1 VCLEPN
7 AVWATWQEPGGK
19 QLLTRSRAAGTVTAS
34 LEKLPGIE
42 EVRQPLPSS
51 GGVAPASTTMEKVR
65 LVERLRH
72 KERAIQ
78 PDDYALLL
86 LSAFPFLW
94 QVAVLPARNANGE
107 SEGGCVTII
116 PIPGPDSPT
125 VPDPTIPS
133 CDATLGDRLLAE
145 LRMRVSPFVR
155 LQVAAPHYQAITVC
169 ATVVVKDE
177 TRLST
182 TLEQLQA
189 ELVRFLSPWP
199 APDLGEKPKAYFEQT
214 AISQFIRDR
223 PYIESIDTIK
233 LSGNS
238 AESPSVYY
246 TSAWRHQLS
255 ARPSGAGIQRGP

>member
-1 VCLEPN
+1 
-7 AVWATWQEPGGK
+7 
-19 QLLTRSRAAGTVTAS
+19 
-34 LEKLPGIE
+34 
-42 EVRQPLPSS
+42 
-51 GGVAPASTTMEKVR
+51 MEKVR
-65 LVERLRH
+65 LAERLRH

-94 QVAVLPARNANGE
+94 QVAVLPARNAKGE

-125 VPDPTIPS
+125 VPDPTSPS

-145 LRMRVSPFVR
+145 LRTRVSPFVR
-155 LQVAAPHYQAITVC
+155 LQVAAPPYQAITVR

-182 TLEQLQA
+182 SLEQLQS

-199 APDLGEKPKAYFEQT
+199 APELGERPKVYFDET

-223 PYIESIDTIK
+223 PYIDSIDTIE
-233 LSGNS
+233 LEGTST
-238 AESPSVYY
+238 ESSSVYY
-246 TSAWRHQLS
+246 TSALRHKLS
-255 ARPSGAGIQRGP
+255 ARPSGAGIHRAP